1 MKIGRSKSTPTAFSP
16 LVAERRRLLL
26 LPDRL
31 ADGGAVRLNSEEQHY
46 LRRVLRL
53 RCGGRVDVTDGC
65 GRLWV
70 ASLLEPD
77 LLQLDPIPQQI
88 EPSPQ
93 PKLGLAVALVR
104 RGLDDVI
111 RMACELGIDR
121 IQPLRCERC
130 VPQAEHRPERW
141 STIVREAVEQCERL
155 WMPQLLELEGLSQ
168 WIGNTQGQCL
178 VGVTRQTADPAL
190 HRWLRQQADP
200 SAPTW
205 LLIGPEGGWTPA
217 EQSLFAETSVQSIQ
231 MGSTI
236 LRSSTAAVAGAVE
249 LVRWR
254 DGLISS

>member
-1 MKIGRSKSTPTAFSP
+1 MKIGPLRSIPTASSL

-26 LPDRL
+26 TPDRL
-31 ADGGAVRLNSEEQHY
+31 AEGGSVLLNMEEQHY

-65 GRLWV
+65 GRLFSATLV
-70 ASLLEPD
+70 EPQLLE
-77 LLQLDPIPQQI
+77 LDSALQQI
-88 EPSPQ
+88 KPLAQ
-93 PKLGLAVALVR
+93 PPLGLAVALMR
-104 RGLDDVI
+104 RGMDEVI

-141 STIVREAVEQCERL
+141 LAIVREAVEQCERL
-155 WMPQLLELEGLSQ
+155 WMPKLLELEDLSQ
-168 WIGNTQGQCL
+168 WMGNEQGQRL
-178 VGVTRQTADPAL
+178 VGVTRETAPPSLDQ
-190 HRWLRQQADP
+190 WLRQRADGVQL
-200 SAPTW
+200 TW
-205 LLIGPEGGWTPA
+205 LMVGPEGGWTPEELKKFSEA
-217 EQSLFAETSVQSIQ
+217 QIQPVQ

>member
-70 ASLLEPD
+70 ASLSEPD
-77 LLQLDPIPQQI
+77 LLQLDPTPQQI

-168 WIGNTQGQCL
+168 WIGNTRP
-178 VGVTRQTADPAL
+178 VS
-190 HRWLRQQADP
+190 RWCDP
-200 SAPTW
+200 SNRRSSVASVVAPT
-205 LLIGPEGGWTPA
+205 GR
-217 EQSLFAETSVQSIQ
+217 SVCPHVVVDWQKGAGLQLNRACLPRQVFNPFKWDQPSC
-231 MGSTI
+231 
-236 LRSSTAAVAGAVE
+236 AVPPRRLPVLWNWCVGAMA
-249 LVRWR
+249 
-254 DGLISS
+254 

>member
-1 MKIGRSKSTPTAFSP
+1 MTIGLLRSIPTAFSL

-26 LPDRL
+26 TPDRL
-31 ADGGAVRLNSEEQHY
+31 AEGGSVLLNMEEQHY

-65 GRLWV
+65 GRLFSATLV
-70 ASLLEPD
+70 EPQLLE
-77 LLQLDPIPQQI
+77 LDSALQQI
-88 EPSPQ
+88 KPLAQ
-93 PKLGLAVALVR
+93 PPLGLAVALMR
-104 RGLDDVI
+104 RGMDEVI

-141 STIVREAVEQCERL
+141 AAIIREAVEQCERL
-155 WMPQLLELEGLSQ
+155 WMPQLHDVNDLSP
-168 WIGNTQGQCL
+168 WIGEGEGQRL
-178 VGVTRQTADPAL
+178 VGVTRETAPPAL
-190 HRWLRQQADP
+190 HECLRQQEDP
-200 SAPTW
+200 AQTTW
-205 LLIGPEGGWTPA
+205 LVIGPEGGWTPA
-217 EQSLFAETSVQSIQ
+217 EQSLFAKAGVQPVQ